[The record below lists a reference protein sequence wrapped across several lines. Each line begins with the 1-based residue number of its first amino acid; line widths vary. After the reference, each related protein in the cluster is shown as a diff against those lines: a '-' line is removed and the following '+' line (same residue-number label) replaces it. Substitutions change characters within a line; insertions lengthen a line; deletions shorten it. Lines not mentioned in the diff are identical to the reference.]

1 MKKAIH
7 ILLTVL
13 MLYIL
18 PAKGQ
23 YANLYYDP
31 LNRIATQDFILAQA
45 VHEIQHARPDK
56 ALKILKKNRTASKK
70 YFESFYLQGLA
81 YKQKGDYKRAIHY
94 FSKATH
100 DKSTSLPA
108 FFERG
113 NCYMAQK
120 LFGQAVFD
128 YNRVLAIDSTFLPA
142 YNNRAYAR
150 IRNFGDARFPARQLQ
165 MAKKDLEKVLRLN
178 EHTDD
183 DKKHLYYFNLGMLDL
198 YLSEYHQAKLNF
210 DLSIAN
216 DSTYAKAY
224 YFRGMSNFF
233 RKAYFEAA
241 DDFNTAGQ
249 MGYTTSIMPEF
260 LRIIDLVKAYYDSL
274 AD

>member
-1 MKKAIH
+1 MNAKIRILSIALWLFLSPIKA
-7 ILLTVL
+7 
-13 MLYIL
+13 
-18 PAKGQ
+18 Q
-23 YANLYYDP
+23 YANLHYDP
-31 LNRIATQDFILAQA
+31 MNRIATQDYHLAMA
-45 VHEIQHARPDK
+45 VYEIQNARPDK
-56 ALKILKKNRTASKK
+56 AIKILKKNRTPSRK
-70 YFESFYLQGLA
+70 YFESFYLYGLA
-81 YKQKGDYKRAIHY
+81 YKQKSDYKRAIHY

-128 YNRVLAIDSTFLPA
+128 YNRVIAIDSTFLPA

-150 IRNFGDARFPARQLQ
+150 IRNFGDALFPARQLQ
-165 MAKKDLEKVLRLN
+165 MARKDLEKVLRLN
-178 EHTDD
+178 DNPDD
-183 DKKHLYYFNLGMLDL
+183 DKKHLYFFNLGMLDL
-198 YLSEYHQAKLNF
+198 YLSEYYQAKLNF
-210 DLSIAN
+210 DQSIAI

-224 YFRGMSNFF
+224 YFRGMSNFL
-233 RKAYFEAA
+233 RKAYYEAA
-241 DDFNTAGQ
+241 DDFNIAEQ
-249 MGYTTSIMPEF
+249 MGYSTLNTPEF